1 MRDDPLLRPL
11 TVKGVT
17 FKNRVMSTAHAPG
30 YAEAGLPGERYQ
42 LYHEQKARGGLAL
55 TMFGGNST
63 VSADAPSGHIDV
75 STDRCIAPFRQFAD
89 RIHAHNCALM
99 CQVSHMGRRTQ
110 AGRGALLPI
119 IAPSAVREPLGRSFA
134 KPMGGHDIARIT
146 AAFAAAAGRCR
157 AAGLDGVELLATS
170 HLLGQFLSPLANR
183 RTDAYGGS
191 FVNRARFAC
200 EVLEAVRGAVGE
212 DFIIS
217 MRLSGDEM
225 MQGGLS
231 ATDCGEVAAYLAAAG
246 RTDVINV
253 LGGNAWSEAG
263 MSRNMPGMGTPTA
276 PFLRLAAAIRARTGL
291 PVFHGTRITD
301 LETARHAVS
310 NDMLDMVAMTRGHMA
325 DPDIVAKLQ
334 RGEVDR
340 IRPCVGARNC
350 LDGALHGGSSVCI
363 HNPATGREATVP
375 QHVGPSS
382 GRRYRV
388 VVVGGGPAGLE
399 AARVCALRGHA
410 VSLFEAGEKLGG
422 QVLIAARARGRAE
435 ISEIVGWLARE
446 NAHAGVAVHLGF
458 FMEGSDVLA
467 RRPDIVVDATGGL
480 PTFGD
485 VDDPDGLLVSTWDVL
500 TGARTVRGEVLFFDD
515 HGGHQGL
522 SCAATLAARDDIR
535 LTVATPERSLGNG
548 MGEVN
553 RPQYLESLYGHGAAL
568 LPDRELAAITREGN
582 RVRAELHNTYTG
594 AAEMFVVDHV
604 VMEAGSEPNTALY
617 DTLSPL
623 SANGGVVDLALLA
636 GGKAQSMPV
645 DGFAMWRVGDAVVHR
660 GIHAAILESRRL
672 CQNV

>member
-1 MRDDPLLRPL
+1 LRDDPLLRPL
-11 TVKGVT
+11 TVKGIT

-30 YAEAGLPGERYQ
+30 YAEGGLPGERYQ

-63 VSADAPSGHIDV
+63 VATDAPSGHIDV
-75 STDRCIAPFRQFAD
+75 STDRCVAPFRQFAE
-89 RIHAHNCALM
+89 RIHAFDCALM
-99 CQVSHMGRRTQ
+99 CQISHMGRRTR
-110 AGRGALLPI
+110 AGRGALLPV
-119 IAPSAVREPLGRSFA
+119 IAPSAVREKLGRSFA
-134 KPMGGHDIARIT
+134 KPMEGHDIARTI

-183 RTDAYGGS
+183 RTDGYGGS

-212 DFIIS
+212 DFIVS
-217 MRLSGDEM
+217 LRLSGDEM

-231 ATDCGEVAAYLAAAG
+231 AAECTEVAAFLAAGG
-246 RTDVINV
+246 RIDVLNV
-253 LGGNAWSEAG
+253 LGGNAWSEPG

-276 PFLRLAAAIRARTGL
+276 PFLTLAAAVRERTGL

-301 LETARHAVS
+301 LETARHAVA
-310 NDMLDMVAMTRGHMA
+310 NGMLDMVAMTRGHMA
-325 DPDIVAKLQ
+325 DPDIVTKLQ
-334 RGEVDR
+334 QDQVDR

-375 QHVGPSS
+375 QHVQRTT

-399 AARVCALRGHA
+399 AARVCALRGHD
-410 VSLFEAGEKLGG
+410 VSLFEAGERLGG

-435 ISEIVGWLARE
+435 IGEIVGWLARE
-446 NAHAGVAVHLGF
+446 NAHAGVAPHLGA
-458 FMEGSDVLA
+458 FMEGPEVLA
-467 RRPDIVVDATGGL
+467 SRPDVVVDATGGL
-480 PTFGD
+480 PSFGD
-485 VDDPDGLLVSTWDVL
+485 VHDPDGLLLSTWDVL
-500 TGARTVRGEVLFFDD
+500 SGARTVTGTVLLFDD

-535 LTVATPERSLGNG
+535 LVVATPERALGNG
-548 MGEVN
+548 MGDVN
-553 RPQYLESLYGHGAAL
+553 RPQYLEPLYGSAATL
-568 LPDRELAAITREGN
+568 LPDRELTAVVRDGN
-582 RVRAELHNTYTG
+582 RVRAELHNTYIDQTETL
-594 AAEMFVVDHV
+594 AVDHV
-604 VMEAGSEPNTALY
+604 VMEAGSEANTMLY
-617 DTLSPL
+617 DTLSPS
-623 SANGGVVDLALLA
+623 SANRGIVDLALLA
-636 GGKAQSMPV
+636 AGQAQPV
-645 DGFAMWRVGDAVVHR
+645 PADGFALWRVGDAVVHR

-672 CQNV
+672 CQNL

>member
-1 MRDDPLLRPL
+1 MREDPLLQTL
-11 TVKGVT
+11 TVKGIT

-30 YAEAGLPGERYQ
+30 YAEGGLPGERYQ

-89 RIHAHNCALM
+89 RIHAHGCALM
-99 CQVSHMGRRTQ
+99 CQVSHMGRRAR
-110 AGRGALLPI
+110 AGRGSLLPV

-134 KPMGGHDIARIT
+134 KPMEQHDIARIV

-183 RTDAYGGS
+183 RTDGYGGS
-191 FVNRARFAC
+191 FANRARFAC

-212 DFIIS
+212 DFIVS
-217 MRLSGDEM
+217 LRLSGDEM
-225 MQGGLS
+225 MAGGLS
-231 ATDCGEVAAYLAAAG
+231 AEECAAVAAYLAGGG
-246 RTDVINV
+246 RIDVLNV
-253 LGGNAWSEAG
+253 LGGNAWSEPA

-276 PFLRLAAAIRARTGL
+276 PFLRLAAALRVRTGL

-301 LETARHAVS
+301 LETARHAVA
-310 NDMLDMVAMTRGHMA
+310 NGLLDMVAMTRGHMA
-325 DPDIVAKLQ
+325 DPDIVAKL
-334 RGEVDR
+334 RAGAVDR

-375 QHVGPSS
+375 QHVAPSR

-388 VVVGGGPAGLE
+388 AVVGGGPAGLE
-399 AARVCALRGHA
+399 AARVCALRGHQ

-435 ISEIVGWLARE
+435 IGEIVGWLARE
-446 NAHAGVAVHLGF
+446 NAHAGVTVHLGTY
-458 FMEGSDVLA
+458 MEGPDVLA
-467 RRPDIVVDATGGL
+467 SLPDIVVDATGGL
-480 PTFGD
+480 PADGD
-485 VDDPDGLLVSTWDVL
+485 VADPGGVVVSPWDVL
-500 TGARTVRGEVLFFDD
+500 TGAKAVGGEVLFFDD

-522 SCAATLAARDDIR
+522 SCAATLAARCDVR
-535 LTVATPERSLGNG
+535 LTVATPERFLGTG
-548 MGEVN
+548 LGDVN
-553 RPQYLESLYGHGAAL
+553 RPQYLEPLYHHGAAL
-568 LPDRELAAITREGN
+568 LPDRQLVAVARAGN

-594 AAEMFVVDHV
+594 AAEALLVDHV
-604 VMEAGSEPNTALY
+604 VVEAGSEPNTALY
-617 DTLSPL
+617 DAL
-623 SANGGVVDLALLA
+623 SALSSNGGAVDLALLA
-636 GGKAQSMPV
+636 GRAGPGGARR
-645 DGFAMWRVGDAVVHR
+645 RVRAVAR
-660 GIHAAILESRRL
+660 GRRGGAPGHPRRHP
-672 CQNV
+672 